1 MCILLFRHEIRLRDV
16 RPGNKQPPFDV
27 HSQDKR
33 IIVFIPMP
41 IENWL
46 FPIIGC
52 SHALRAERADAEMFM
67 SHGMCGEIFGAEHE
81 AASWFGLHFYFGSS
95 IFCSHLLWV
104 SLFAVTLS
112 CFYLATEQRRLLS
125 NKSEQHHLQVTSCI
139 IPGHRQTC
147 KTCT

>member
-16 RPGNKQPPFDV
+16 RPGNKQPSFDV
-27 HSQDKR
+27 HRKNHCFF
-33 IIVFIPMP
+33 VFFIPLP

-52 SHALRAERADAEMFM
+52 FHALRVERADVKMFM
-67 SHGMCGEIFGAEHE
+67 SHGMCGEIFGAACE
-81 AASWFGLHFYFGSS
+81 AASWFGLGFYFGSS

-112 CFYLATEQRRLLS
+112 CFYLTVEQQRQRS
-125 NKSEQHHLQVTSCI
+125 NKSEQQHLLVTSCI

-147 KTCT
+147 KT